1 MAGDSAITVT
11 TVVRNDF
18 TDDVSEKVVLSSTA
32 AVTIDV
38 DTMDAA
44 KLLLI
49 IDRPAGAKN
58 PTIIIEDGAAYSA
71 GAVGNITQLTTAA
84 GFYCVALETA
94 RFKDSDGK
102 INITKSTSDTVVV
115 NVSAIIL
122 PA

>member
-32 AVTIDV
+32 AVYVDV

-44 KLLLI
+44 RLLFI

-58 PTIIIEDGAAYSA
+58 PTIIIEDGAKYSA

-84 GFYCVALETA
+84 GVYCSVVETA
-94 RFKDSDGK
+94 RFKDSNGY
-102 INITKSTSDTVVV
+102 INITKSTTDTLVV
-115 NVSAIIL
+115 NVSAILL